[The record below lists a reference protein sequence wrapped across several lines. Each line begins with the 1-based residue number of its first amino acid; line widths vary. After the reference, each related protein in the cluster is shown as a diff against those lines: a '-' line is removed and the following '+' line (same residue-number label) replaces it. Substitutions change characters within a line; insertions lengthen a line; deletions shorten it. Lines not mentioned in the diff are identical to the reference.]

1 MNPKT
6 QTTATNTPSPEDIS
20 EIEQHGKRKAPKP
33 LKKLGWWAI
42 LVLPILVI
50 VTYLTVMYVR
60 NKDVYARVGNAVVT
74 KAEFK
79 NARAINERAAQ
90 LTKNEE
96 ALKDLD
102 GFTRKTLILQ
112 ANLEFEAK
120 KNNVPISDTD
130 IESQI
135 LKTNGDIKKGSTPE
149 DTIRAMLIR
158 FNALY
163 GSNNQ
168 NYPREDVLRQY
179 RIGALKEK
187 LANKILEYKDV
198 MLVITRWDYFGGTT
212 KYSQEQANTLSRATL
227 EKKILPLMQQGKT
240 DEEITAV
247 ANAGKKAD
255 SLDISPETM
264 IVLPMKGINKDNPGS
279 LGFQDPKDWD
289 TITKLKNKNEYS
301 DITKSEGGGFYYI
314 ARVSDVG
321 TGSFKNW
328 EDYSKSVVDKAVVYG
343 TGLSAKMLISYNQ
356 NAPEFTVNAK
366 IDGRLCRID
375 QPKKGIFG
383 RLTDAVLG
391 ARPALAA
398 CPGNISA
405 NHKVS
410 FGGRVE
416 NSLGQGVNGVTLTV
430 VPRGDVCPVNQPDAT
445 SPRSFVTSNFFTSP
459 GWWRS
464 GRDFSCYMRWKVIV
478 SYAGCTYE
486 APLLLQ
492 SGANGT
498 DDPNTTLRMDCVQSS
513 GKISVEHWQVRNNG
527 TTVKANI
534 PQTERF
540 GVNTCITDVFTVSV
554 QANGLA
560 CNFNEAANATYTFDL
575 VAQDYGVKVI
585 SQGGAPP
592 KPAAGWVFD
601 RFEVFYP
608 CGGGLAGPWGYTPG
622 GGPFAVATITVG
634 DACVGGGVDT
644 IVRTFYKQAPA
655 PTVSLT
661 VGGKDTGPGNPAELE
676 ADTDYNA
683 VWSVGGIASS
693 CTASYVNAHTGSA
706 WVSPNSNLAVPPS
719 GETRARAVGP
729 DSNVDDEVVTYKIT
743 CTGPGGSADDTVA
756 VRYRRRYNP
765 YIKTQNGDVS
775 IDSRIEISE
784 AGRPGSYTS
793 ATKLA
798 EDVII
803 AGCRDAGPCSFTGAV
818 ASQYFCSDKGFLFG
832 VGSNSSQSYP
842 CKAGPYSAQNSPNS
856 LVKTSL
862 DKYAATDGS
871 CDNPSTSSTAARR
884 PYDVQTVDR
893 VGLDAILTSGNITDG
908 GAYGCSKVVKL
919 NGDYTI
925 NNNVAFTQGR
935 ATIYVT
941 GRLTINKNVQTNLS
955 GNYTSIAKLPNVAL
969 IANDIVINPSVTTI
983 QASMY
988 SFNKLKTCGLSYGN
1002 SNCLN
1007 KLTIYGI
1014 VGAQTG
1020 YELGRNYFRYPVGD
1034 PAEEFF
1040 GSAQAIAFPPPGFED
1055 IVTEDATAVKYSSGE
1070 ANPRF

>member
-50 VTYLTVMYVR
+50 VTYVTVMYVR
-60 NKDVYARVGNAVVT
+60 NKDVYARVGTAVVT

-96 ALKDLD
+96 VLKDLD

-112 ANLEFEAK
+112 ANLESEAK

-130 IESQI
+130 IEEQI
-135 LKTNGDIKKGSTPE
+135 LKTNKDIKKGSTPE

-179 RIGALKEK
+179 RIGALKDK

-212 KYSQEQANTLSRATL
+212 KYTQEQADTLSRATL

-247 ANAGKKAD
+247 ANAGKKMD

-279 LGFQDPKDWD
+279 IGFQDPKDWD
-289 TITKLKNKNEYS
+289 TIAKLNNKNEYS
-301 DITKSEGGGFYYI
+301 DITKSEGGGFYFI

-328 EDYSKSVVDKAVVYG
+328 DDYTKSVVDKAVVYG

-356 NAPEFTVNAK
+356 SAPEFMVNAK
-366 IDGRLCRID
+366 IDGRLCRVE

-383 RLTDAVLG
+383 RLTDALLG

-398 CPGNISA
+398 CPGNIGA

-410 FGGRVE
+410 FGGIVT
-416 NSLGQGVNGVTLTV
+416 NSLGQGVGNVSITVT
-430 VPRGDVCPVNQPDAT
+430 PRGPACPVNQPDAT
-445 SPRSFVTSNFFTSP
+445 SPRQYTTNGG

-464 GRDFSCYMRWKVIV
+464 GRDFSCYMYWKVIV

-486 APLLLQ
+486 APMTLQ

-498 DDPNTTLRMDCVQSS
+498 DDPNTWLVMDCVQRN
-513 GKISVEHWQVRNNG
+513 GQISIEHWQVRNNG

-622 GGPFAVATITVG
+622 GGPFVVATITVG

-676 ADTDYNA
+676 ADKDYNA
-683 VWSVGGIASS
+683 VWTTGGIVDS
-693 CTASYVNAHTGSA
+693 CTASYIGGHTGSA
-706 WVSPNSNLAVPPS
+706 WTTPNANLGNTS
-719 GETRARAVGP
+719 GARAVGP
-729 DSNVDDEVVTYKIT
+729 DSNVNDEVVTYKIT

-756 VRYRRRYNP
+756 VRYRRRFYP

-775 IDSRIEISE
+775 IMNEIKVSG
-784 AGRPGSYTS
+784 ASSASDKKAGSYSSTEGS
-793 ATKLA
+793 ADYVVMSTLSK
-798 EDVII
+798 
-803 AGCRDAGPCSFTGAV
+803 
-818 ASQYFCSDKGFLFG
+818 YFCSRYPALFG
-832 VGSNSSQSYP
+832 MVPPKTQAYP
-842 CKAGPYSAQNSPNS
+842 CEAGAYVPENNPSN
-856 LVKTSL
+856 LVKASL
-862 DKYAATDGS
+862 EKYAPGSSNISCAPPTDPDS
-871 CDNPSTSSTAARR
+871 AKR
-884 PYDVQTVDR
+884 PYDVSFVSDLPNNGKL
-893 VGLDAILTSGNITDG
+893 VDG
-908 GAYGCSKVVKL
+908 GAADKVCAKIWVINDSYTLDGYSIKRGRATVWVKGTL
-919 NGDYTI
+919 TIRGNVLTNPTGEASYTT
-925 NNNVAFTQGR
+925 NQYPNVAF
-935 ATIYVT
+935 
-941 GRLTINKNVQTNLS
+941 
-955 GNYTSIAKLPNVAL
+955 
-969 IANDIVINPSVTTI
+969 IANNIVIEPGVSTVQAALYAYRNNDADSTNGKIRTCSAYPSPSCNR
-983 QASMY
+983 A
-988 SFNKLKTCGLSYGN
+988 
-1002 SNCLN
+1002 
-1007 KLTIYGI
+1007 LTVLGI
-1014 VGAQTG
+1014 MGAEG
-1020 YELGRNYFRYPVGD
+1020 GFYFGRNAVDLGAASRADRTGTV
-1034 PAEEFF
+1034 PAESLI
-1040 GSAQAIAFPPPGFED
+1040 GTAQSIVFPPPGFED
-1055 IVTEDATAVKYSSGE
+1055 ILSDDATAVKYSSGE